1 MNVAIEKELN
11 LNKSSWKPV
20 KFGDVV
26 TEPKES
32 TRDIVGDGFEHI
44 VGLEHIETENI
55 HLKRWMEVGGETTFS
70 KVFRKGDVLFGR
82 RRAYLKK
89 AALANFDGVCSGD
102 ITVFRTKPN
111 LLPDLL
117 PFIVNNERFFD
128 YAIKHSAG
136 GLSPRVKFKD
146 LANFEFLLPPK
157 EEQKKLAELLW
168 TMDDVVEKEKMT
180 LEKLEIVKKTNSAK
194 LLSNIITTTKL
205 KDLADI
211 IMGQSPDG
219 KTYNKEGRGMA
230 FLQGNAEFTD
240 FGPANV
246 LFTTAPNKIA
256 KPNDILI
263 SVRAP
268 VGELNIAQKE
278 FCIGR
283 GLAAI
288 RLKDPKLIN
297 FVFEYIKNSKDE
309 LHRLS
314 TGSTFKAINKDI
326 LHGLEIKISHENKE
340 NEKILNFYNVIN
352 KDITTC
358 ETKIYSSKSLQKSL
372 INQIF

>member
-1 MNVAIEKELN
+1 MEGVIENELQ
-11 LNKSSWKPV
+11 LDKSSWKKV

-32 TRDIVGDGFEHI
+32 TKDIVGDGFKHI
-44 VGLEHIETENI
+44 VGLEHIDSEDI
-55 HLKRWMEVGGETTFS
+55 HLKRSMGIEGETTFS

-89 AALANFDGVCSGD
+89 AALADFDGVCSGD
-102 ITVFRTKPN
+102 ITVFRAKQN
-111 LLPDLL
+111 LLPDVL
-117 PFIVNNERFFD
+117 PFVVNNERFFD
-128 YAIKHSAG
+128 HAIKHSAG

-168 TMDDVVEKEKMT
+168 AMDDVIEKEKMV

-219 KTYNKEGRGMA
+219 KTYNKEGKGMA

-246 LFTTAPNKIA
+246 LYTTAPNKIA

-297 FVFEYIKNSKDE
+297 FVFEYIRNAKNE

-352 KDITTC
+352 KNITTC